1 MLLASTT
8 VKITVLSLLLGGL
21 GVGGSISVLE
31 ISYCGCTTDSQL
43 TSPRLML
50 SMISA

>member
-8 VKITVLSLLLGGL
+8 GQATVLSLLLGGL
-21 GVGGSISVLE
+21 SVGGSIGVLE
-31 ISYCGCTTDSQL
+31 ISYCDCMTDSQL

-50 SMISA
+50 SIISA